1 MSATVEVYVD
11 SIRNLVAVAWPT
23 RPGYLVYGDERDSRP
38 RHVYVLPA
46 GMTRL
51 QEPPAVVT
59 SCATTRQQPA
69 VPQQPVEPGPRRVLA
84 FGT

>member
-23 RPGYLVYGDERDSRP
+23 ATGYTIYDDRHRSI
-38 RHVYVLPA
+38 HVYVLPA

-51 QEPPAVVT
+51 QEPPAAVT
-59 SCATTRQQPA
+59 SCATTR
-69 VPQQPVEPGPRRVLA
+69 QQPVEPGPRRVLA